1 MNETDLRLEII
12 GQGNSIGPFSARGC
26 MQTLSFLS
34 QDILRRT
41 INGDLICVGNGGHRK
56 FGSTI
61 SCKDK
66 APPGFDG
73 LWKGSLLKVGCIQS
87 LSHVV
92 PFHSQKIQL
101 EREPIA
107 THLQDYSGK
116 HYPAKKIKDRWIEVP
131 QNFPGGFLIYR
142 PELRMVVQN
151 YFLETD
157 EWELSVGWKLEL
169 EEE

>member
-1 MNETDLRLEII
+1 MNDTDLRLDII
-12 GQGNSIGPFSARGC
+12 GRGNSLGPFSARGC
-26 MQTLSFLS
+26 TQTLSLLS
-34 QDILRRT
+34 QGMVRRT
-41 INGDLICVGNGGHRK
+41 INGHLMCVGNGGHRK
-56 FGSTI
+56 FISTI

-87 LSHVV
+87 LSCLVAPHC
-92 PFHSQKIQL
+92 QKVQV
-101 EREPIA
+101 ERESIA
-107 THLQDYSGK
+107 AHLQDYSGRP
-116 HYPAKKIKDRWIEVP
+116 YPVKKREDRWFEIP

-157 EWELSVGWKLEL
+157 EWELTVEWTLEL